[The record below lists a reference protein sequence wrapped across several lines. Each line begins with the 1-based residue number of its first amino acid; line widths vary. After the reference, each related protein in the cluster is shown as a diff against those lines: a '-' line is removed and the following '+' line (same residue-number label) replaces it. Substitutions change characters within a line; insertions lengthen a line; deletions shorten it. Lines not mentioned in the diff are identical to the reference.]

1 MIRTVVVDD
10 DFRVASIHSSQVE
23 RVRGFTVVSQAHS
36 AAALFDALERV
47 NPDLVL
53 LDLYLPDRHGLDVLR
68 DIRRRPG
75 PQPDVIV
82 ITAARDVVSIR
93 TAMQNGALHYLVK
106 PFTFATLEEKLRSY
120 HVLRHQLASD
130 READQVAVDRIFAS
144 FAKGHPLP
152 SPSSGHTL
160 DAVESVLARVS
171 SDHDSLSAMEVAR
184 LLGVSRAT
192 AQRYLGQLVSSGRA
206 IVSLRYGTAGRPE
219 NRYRWWAAA
228 EHPERPH
235 AVNGGAGESEPPRQ
249 PNAGT
254 TRRLRFS

>member
-10 DFRVASIHSSQVE
+10 DFRVASIHSLQVE

-47 NPDLVL
+47 SPDLVL

-68 DIRRRPG
+68 DIRRRKG

-93 TAMQNGALHYLVK
+93 AAMQNGALHYLVK
-106 PFTFATLEEKLRSY
+106 PFAFATLEEKLRSY
-120 HVLRHQLASD
+120 HVLRHQLATD
-130 READQVAVDRIFAS
+130 READQAQVDRIFAS

-152 SPSSGHTL
+152 GAASGHTL
-160 DAVESVLARVS
+160 DAVESVLARAS
-171 SDHDSLSAMEVAR
+171 SDHDSLSAVDVAR
-184 LLGVSRAT
+184 VLGVSRAT
-192 AQRYLGQLVSSGRA
+192 AQRYLGQLVSNGRA

-228 EHPERPH
+228 DHPERPR
-235 AVNGGAGESEPPRQ
+235 AVNGGTGESDPPTEANGGQPPRL
-249 PNAGT
+249 
-254 TRRLRFS
+254 RLS